1 MSDDLLT
8 YCFFILAAGLV
19 GGILPFLRNW
29 SDELLH
35 LFVSF
40 GAGIFIGTVFLHL
53 LPEAL
58 SHDHDGSSA
67 KFVLIGFM
75 LIFFIEKFLVVKG
88 DGGYDHSHY
97 VISITALVGLSV
109 HSVIAGLGLAV
120 GSAYEAGIGSVIFF
134 SIIAHKST
142 AAFSLAS
149 LFLLAKMKLK
159 KRILLIVLFSLMT
172 PLGALFFSYVITS
185 VDHDTLTPLLGL
197 TAGTF
202 LYVAVGELLPEVFHT
217 KSNRW
222 FKMMLMI
229 LGIIIMGIIEHG
241 H

>member
-1 MSDDLLT
+1 MNDNFLT
-8 YCFFILAAGLV
+8 YCFLIFGVGLV
-19 GGILPFLRNW
+19 GGALPFIRKW
-29 SDELLH
+29 SDDLLH

-58 SHDHDGSSA
+58 SHEHAEISA
-67 KFVLIGFM
+67 IFVLVGFM
-75 LIFFIEKFLVVKG
+75 LIFFIERFLFVKS
-88 DGGYDHSHY
+88 DGSYDHSHY
-97 VISITALVGLSV
+97 IASITALVGLSV
-109 HSVIAGLGLAV
+109 HSLIAGLGFAV
-120 GSAYEAGIGSVIFF
+120 GAEYKYLGTLIFY

-149 LFLLAKMKLK
+149 LFLLAKIDIK
-159 KRILLIVLFSLMT
+159 KSILLIVMFSLMT
-172 PLGALFFSYVITS
+172 PLGALFFSYVVKS
-185 VDHDTLTPLLGL
+185 VSHETLSPLLGL

-217 KSNRW
+217 KSHRW
-222 FKMMLMI
+222 YKMLLLI
-229 LGIIIMGIIEHG
+229 LGIVIMGLIKHG

>member
-1 MSDDLLT
+1 MNDNFLT
-8 YCFFILAAGLV
+8 YCFLIFGAGIV
-19 GGILPFLRNW
+19 GGVLPFIRKW
-29 SDELLH
+29 SDDLLH

-53 LPEAL
+53 LPEAF
-58 SHDHDGSSA
+58 SHEHVETSA
-67 KFVLIGFM
+67 IFVLVGFM
-75 LIFFIEKFLVVKG
+75 LIFLIERFLFVTG
-88 DGGYDHSHY
+88 DGSYDHSHY

-109 HSVIAGLGLAV
+109 HSLIAGLGFAV
-120 GSAYEAGIGSVIFF
+120 GVEYKDIGILIFY

-149 LFLLAKMKLK
+149 LFLLAKINLK
-159 KRILLIVLFSLMT
+159 KRIMLIVLFSLMT
-172 PLGALFFSYVITS
+172 PLGALFFSYVVTS
-185 VDHDTLTPLLGL
+185 VKHESLSPLLGL

-217 KSNRW
+217 KSHRW
-222 FKMMLMI
+222 YKLALLIIGI
-229 LGIIIMGIIEHG
+229 LIMGFIKHG